1 MRPAILITRPRR
13 LSCRRCAESARPKR
27 LLTPCKIGRTGERDN
42 AIAHPLRIGDVSLA
56 GRDVPTYRPLN
67 NDTMKTMIALFFP
80 QDHYFREQKSTKSL
94 FSLYRCTASRPA
106 KVVVVWSPRTLCGDR
121 GD

>member
-1 MRPAILITRPRR
+1 MTRPAILITRPRR

-27 LLTPCKIGRTGERDN
+27 LLTPCKIRRTGERDN

-80 QDHYFREQKSTKSL
+80 KITILGSKKVQNHCFHCIVVRQ
-94 FSLYRCTASRPA
+94 ASRQSRRSMVTA
-106 KVVVVWSPRTLCGDR
+106 NALR
-121 GD
+121 